1 MKILRIYIVNLPAV
15 PPGLFVSLLIVVSM
29 ILPVSFRPIELV
41 LETCIEKLPLSNS
54 AQTSRNSFSGDKRS
68 C

>member
-1 MKILRIYIVNLPAV
+1 MQILRIYIVNLPAV

-41 LETCIEKLPLSNS
+41 LETCIEKLPPSNS
-54 AQTSRNSFSGDKRS
+54 A
-68 C
+68 